1 MMTAQIYN
9 RKPRCMG
16 GLLSLGLLTSIIS
29 AAFFPLMSGC
39 SKAKA
44 SAERSAAA
52 SPSDPSEVTVDPA
65 LAAQLKIG
73 APRVRD
79 VAHSLK
85 VAARIETDAS
95 RIARVGSP
103 VAGRIIK
110 LLVLEGQYARNGSVM
125 ATLHSTDLSDTQ
137 FAFIKAFSQQ
147 ALAEQATNRAEQLVK
162 ADVIG
167 TAELERR
174 RAELLQASTEAS
186 AFRTQLRGLGM
197 TDAAIRKLE
206 STRQLNAEY
215 PILASISGTVL
226 ERKVTLGQIIQPAE
240 VAFMVADLSN
250 VWLVADVPEE
260 SAGKLHKGMHVVVSV
275 PSLPDEKVEG
285 ELSYVSPVVDPA
297 TRTIPVRM
305 DLPNPRGI
313 FKPAMLASMTFID
326 RSERKTTIPSTAVV
340 REDNKDHVF
349 VQLAPA
355 KFKLRD
361 VTLDGESDDDR
372 IVESGI
378 NPGEKIVLDGAFH
391 LNNQR
396 KQNTIK
402 GGK

>member
-1 MMTAQIYN
+1 MKMIRTRRLKSA
-9 RKPRCMG
+9 RTG
-16 GLLSLGLLTSIIS
+16 GLLLLCLSASIVAAGSLAI
-29 AAFFPLMSGC
+29 SGC
-39 SKAKA
+39 SKSKA
-44 SAERSAAA
+44 SAEKTAAK
-52 SPSDPSEVTVDPA
+52 SPEDLTEVTIDPA
-65 LAAQLKIG
+65 LTAQLKIG
-73 APRVRD
+73 EPQARD
-79 VAHSLK
+79 VANSLK
-85 VAARIETDAS
+85 VAARIETDGS

-103 VAGRIIK
+103 VAGRIVK
-110 LLVLEGQYARNGSVM
+110 LLALEGQYVHGGSVL

-137 FAFIKAFSQQ
+137 FAFIKAFSQE

-167 TAELERR
+167 SAELERR

-197 TDAAIRKLE
+197 TDAAIKKLE
-206 STRQLNAEY
+206 TTRQLNADY
-215 PILASISGTVL
+215 PIVSSISGTVL
-226 ERKVTLGQIIQPAE
+226 ERKVTLGQIVQPAE
-240 VAFMVADLSN
+240 IAFMVADLSN

-260 SAGKLHKGMHVVVSV
+260 SAGRLHRGMHVVVSV
-275 PSLPDEKVEG
+275 PALPDEEVEG

-305 DLPNPRGI
+305 DLSNPRGV

-326 RSERKTTIPSTAVV
+326 RSERRTVIPSTAIV

-349 VQLAPA
+349 VELSPG

-361 VTLDGESDDDR
+361 VILDGESDDDR
-372 IVESGI
+372 ILQSGI

-396 KQNTIK
+396 KQNAIK
-402 GGK
+402 GGE